1 MKKQKFLKNAPT
13 FLLLTKHLNTWCDCT
28 HLNEPHRTFSD
39 TGKWNCDCIFVN
51 YEYGMLW
58 SPYSTYSHIRHFLLI
73 NTFPHPIWLW
83 PLSLQCNASIPHYD
97 WRQLVLE
104 RMSSFVWT
112 NGLVHS
118 YYLVSG
124 SVWLRETV
132 ICATWYIV
140 ESLPHPS
147 LHKIHR
153 LSLTT
158 SWKSTPRESLAFEP
172 TSRSISV
179 RIRVSGSRAEW
190 LARVR
195 KWRYKLRRRAHGRQ
209 VMFSLVTSPRAPPGE
224 KRSGERSRISW
235 AYYSK
240 AVRTN
245 EIARSVIIT

>member
-1 MKKQKFLKNAPT
+1 MKRSKNWTVIVNGQKLPVTRSRMHYINIGKENTLNLSQCSLQRCCKRTLNWLYKSVMKKQKFLKNAPT

-51 YEYGMLW
+51 YEYGVLW

-124 SVWLRETV
+124 SVWLRETYLCHLV
-132 ICATWYIV
+132 HSWVT
-140 ESLPHPS
+140 STPLPTQNTQAFTYHK
-147 LHKIHR
+147 LKIH
-153 LSLTT
+153 TA
-158 SWKSTPRESLAFEP
+158 WESGL
-172 TSRSISV
+172 
-179 RIRVSGSRAEW
+179 RA
-190 LARVR
+190 
-195 KWRYKLRRRAHGRQ
+195 Y
-209 VMFSLVTSPRAPPGE
+209 FT
-224 KRSGERSRISW
+224 
-235 AYYSK
+235 
-240 AVRTN
+240 
-245 EIARSVIIT
+245 